1 MLLFD
6 SMKAKRI
13 TLTLT
18 GMVLATSPV
27 VLAVSCGAEKEG
39 KFNLPVV
46 NSWKDKLT
54 TTNQNLWFE
63 AKITHWTDG
72 DTVSFRPT
80 DAHGTAIADGKTSLR
95 IQNIDSPEVNHNFA
109 GSVAVDATEEFW
121 GQKSKELGEKL
132 IPVGSRVKIWSVGS
146 FSYNR
151 LVGSIFYGPEYK
163 NYAIEQLAAGLSLP
177 IMSINTAFNPANINS
192 FLLEEAANAFNNALI
207 NKVGLHSLGQA
218 KLEEVLSAHGV
229 KSWNELLYSKR
240 SEGGNVYSLLNA
252 MKEGN

>member
-18 GMVLATSPV
+18 GMALATSPV
-27 VLAVSCGAEKEG
+27 VLAVSCGDKKEE

-54 TTNQNLWFE
+54 TANQSVWFE
-63 AKITHWTDG
+63 AEITHWTDG

-80 DAHGTAIADGKTSLR
+80 DAHGTAIAGGKTSLR

-109 GSVAVDATEEFW
+109 GSVAVEADEEFW

-151 LVGSIFYGPEYK
+151 LVGSIFYGPECK
-163 NYAIEQLAAGLSLP
+163 NYAVEQLAAGLSLP
-177 IMSINTAFNPANINS
+177 FITVNDAFNSSNVNS
-192 FLLEEAANAFNNALI
+192 FLLEEAANAFNNAFI
-207 NKVGLHSLGQA
+207 NKIGLFSFSQ
-218 KLEEVLSAHGV
+218 KELEDVLSAHGV
-229 KSWNELLYSKR
+229 RPWSNLLYSNR
-240 SEGGNVYSLLNA
+240 NEGGNAYNLLNA
-252 MKEGN
+252 MKEEN